1 MGRGGPKA
9 IPIAAGA
16 PKPLAQRAAR
26 GFPDPRSGARPG
38 RCRGRRAIGRAART
52 VSGTAIL
59 EAVSPALP
67 HFDAVPLLQA
77 LKAEERRLLAP
88 ECRAVAYEK
97 GEEVFREGAP
107 AEDLCFVVLGRVKVV
122 KAGPDRDVIL
132 GLFGPGEPVGAV
144 AVFEGRRFPA
154 SAVALEPS
162 TVLRIPERAFF
173 AAIDAHPEMTRSLL
187 QGLMVR
193 QMEITRR
200 LADLSAPVERRIA
213 RLLLTL
219 AGRMG
224 RADGGKIAIPLALS
238 RQEIA
243 ELTGT
248 TVETAIRVM
257 SRWGKDDL
265 VATASDGFVLNDEA
279 ALRQIAYAEPG

>member
-1 MGRGGPKA
+1 MAA
-9 IPIAAGA
+9 I
-16 PKPLAQRAAR
+16 
-26 GFPDPRSGARPG
+26 
-38 RCRGRRAIGRAART
+38 
-52 VSGTAIL
+52 
-59 EAVSPALP
+59 PALP
-67 HFDAVPLLQA
+67 HFDAVPLFQC
-77 LKAEERRLLAP
+77 LKPEERRLLAP
-88 ECRAVAYEK
+88 VCRAVAYEK

-144 AVFEGRRFPA
+144 AVFEGKRFPA

-162 TVLRIPERAFF
+162 TVLRVPERAFF

-193 QMEITRR
+193 QFEITRR

-219 AGRMG
+219 AARMG
-224 RADGGKIAIPLALS
+224 RAEGGPVTIPLALS
-238 RQEIA
+238 RLEIA

-257 SRWGKDDL
+257 SRWGKDGL
-265 VATASDGFVLNDEA
+265 VATTPDGFLVNDEA
-279 ALRQIAYAEPG
+279 ALRKIAHDEAG

>member
-1 MGRGGPKA
+1 MSPVL
-9 IPIAAGA
+9 
-16 PKPLAQRAAR
+16 PLF
-26 GFPDPRSGARPG
+26 G
-38 RCRGRRAIGRAART
+38 
-52 VSGTAIL
+52 
-59 EAVSPALP
+59 
-67 HFDAVPLLQA
+67 AVPLFQC
-77 LKAEERRLLAP
+77 LKPEERLVLAP
-88 ECRAVAYEK
+88 VCQAVAYEK

-122 KAGPDRDVIL
+122 KAGPERDVIL

-144 AVFEGRRFPA
+144 AVFEGKRFPA

-162 TVLRIPERAFF
+162 TVLRVPERAFF

-193 QMEITRR
+193 QFEITRR

-219 AGRMG
+219 ASRMG
-224 RADGGKIAIPLALS
+224 RAASSGVEIPLALS
-238 RQEIA
+238 RLEIA

-257 SRWGKDDL
+257 SRWGKEEL
-265 VATASDGFVLNDEA
+265 VVTTPDGFHVNDEA
-279 ALRQIAYAEPG
+279 ALKQIAFGEPG